1 MGIYYI
7 NEYSDEMSLIELR
20 LGGIKDC
27 ELYVQKITEILDF
40 LRFHGF
46 MAHLTVLFDD
56 DKSAED
62 FLEFT
67 DIPSLTIEIC
77 DGKFRFKYWNG
88 KETIWTF
95 HINDLFDA
103 LLNKR
108 QEYVVLYTRY
118 GAVTDI
124 VMDAKNNFR
133 TCIRRIS
140 YRYAVSEDID
150 IEYLIVFAAS
160 AEGMHEKILQQIHNR
175 INDLNMLDLKYIIN
189 FDFETDECLPCQ
201 KKKQENK
208 DEQ

>member
-27 ELYVQKITEILDF
+27 ELYVQKVTEILDF

-124 VMDAKNNFR
+124 IMDAKNNFR

-140 YRYAVSEDID
+140 YRYAVSEDVD
-150 IEYLIVFAAS
+150 IEYLIVFTPS

-189 FDFETDECLPCQ
+189 YL
-201 KKKQENK
+201 
-208 DEQ
+208 